1 MAKSL
6 STKTTWLRARHDSR
20 RKLQKMPT
28 CSETTGEWRCGCQHP
43 AGCGMLYKPF
53 GKKREK
59 NNLVYKPFDR
69 PRPSLRKFLGNLGV
83 DMAVSGVMQEVSS
96 AMSERLN
103 IMTWNPPARPPAL
116 ASPER

>member
-1 MAKSL
+1 MHFRQYFYCMAKSL

-53 GKKREK
+53 RKIKRKIIECTSRST
-59 NNLVYKPFDR
+59 DR
-69 PRPSLRKFLGNLGV
+69 DRAFESF
-83 DMAVSGVMQEVSS
+83 
-96 AMSERLN
+96 SE
-103 IMTWNPPARPPAL
+103 I
-116 ASPER
+116 